1 MAQPFSSE
9 QLSEIKRRLIESA
22 KRHAL
27 STGMKKTSLDAL
39 TADAGIA
46 KSTFYK
52 FYDCKEQL
60 FLEIAGRWEADIIA
74 SALNALRECAG
85 QSSKRRA
92 AAFVCAAFERVHE
105 LGVTRF
111 MREDFP
117 LLGALVS
124 RDKAKEHMLHSAENI
139 LLTLKE
145 EGIAFAEPDETV
157 VSVVQLLYLSILNIG
172 DFGDN
177 YFPALKVLVE
187 SACDR
192 LVA

>member
-9 QLSEIKRRLIESA
+9 QLGEIKRRLIESA

-85 QSSKRRA
+85 RSSKRRA
-92 AAFVCAAFERVHE
+92 HRTK
-105 LGVTRF
+105 GRQ
-111 MREDFP
+111 
-117 LLGALVS
+117 AL
-124 RDKAKEHMLHSAENI
+124 
-139 LLTLKE
+139 
-145 EGIAFAEPDETV
+145 P
-157 VSVVQLLYLSILNIG
+157 
-172 DFGDN
+172 
-177 YFPALKVLVE
+177 
-187 SACDR
+187 
-192 LVA
+192 VAWFRRNC